1 MKLKGKKIEGP
12 NIETIV
18 IPRGSDPENYLVFKA
33 QAVLDFSEFD
43 ALCPRPEPPVKLL
56 KGGKRTIDKEAPTFQ
71 TAANLW
77 GMRRFAWT
85 VIKSLEATEDLEWET
100 VDFGNPDSWS
110 NYEQEL
116 HDAGFTIAEMNLLLD
131 GVMTANSM
139 NSEKLDQAREAFLAS
154 LGTELPGQ

>member
-1 MKLKGKKIEGP
+1 MKIKGKKIEGP

-18 IPRGSDPENYLVFKA
+18 IPRGNDPENYLVFKA

-43 ALCPRPEPPVKLL
+43 ALCPRPEPPIKLL
-56 KGGKRTIDKEAPTFQ
+56 KGGKRAIDKEAPTYQ
-71 TAANLW
+71 TAINLW

-100 VDFGNPDSWS
+100 VDFGNPDSWA